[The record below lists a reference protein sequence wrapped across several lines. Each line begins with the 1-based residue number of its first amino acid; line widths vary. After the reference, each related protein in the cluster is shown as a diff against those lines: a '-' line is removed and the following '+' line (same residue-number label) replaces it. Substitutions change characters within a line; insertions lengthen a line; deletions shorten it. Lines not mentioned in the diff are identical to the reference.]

1 MTPPLPFNKKHIE
14 STSGALSDEKIH
26 LILEELYRSI
36 PATTCLNCGNCCRI
50 SETERG
56 QGWVTM
62 YPVYAV
68 EYLHIAA
75 YVAREFLPEK
85 RDTLLNFRE
94 EWPLQCP
101 FRDLKKGACTI
112 YPVRPL
118 TCRTYGIMNEAR
130 MEEALAA
137 HKDHLP
143 PAQLER
149 FRRWEKHHICP
160 DVQVAETDKLSD
172 YVARRIEFWYTKQ
185 LEILSVEAPLMDR
198 AKRQVFETITE
209 RPGILSWTWGGFN
222 ALRDSSMEAFITEF
236 PDYWMKAELA
246 R

>member
-1 MTPPLPFNKKHIE
+1 MPLSFRKKNFQVTPK
-14 STSGALSDEKIH
+14 TLSDEKIH

-36 PATTCLNCGNCCRI
+36 PATTCVNCGNCCQV
-50 SETERG
+50 TKAERR

-62 YPVYAV
+62 YPLYAV

-75 YVAREFLPEK
+75 YVAREFPPEK
-85 RDTLLNFRE
+85 RDMLLNFRE

-101 FRDLKKGACTI
+101 FRDQVKGACTI

-137 HKDHLP
+137 HQNHLP

-160 DVQVAETDKLSD
+160 NVQVTEADKLSE
-172 YVARRIEFWYTKQ
+172 YVIRRIEFWYTNQ
-185 LEILSVEAPLMDR
+185 LEILSVEAPLMDQ

-209 RPGILSWTWGGFN
+209 RPGVLSWTWGGFN
-222 ALRDSSMEAFITEF
+222 ALRNPSMEAFITEF

>member
-1 MTPPLPFNKKHIE
+1 MPLSFRKKTFQLTPK
-14 STSGALSDEKIH
+14 TLSDEKIH

-36 PATTCLNCGNCCRI
+36 PATTCVNCGNCCQV
-50 SETERG
+50 TKAERR

-62 YPVYAV
+62 YPLYAV

-75 YVAREFLPEK
+75 YVAREFPPEK
-85 RDTLLNFRE
+85 RDMLLNFRE

-101 FRDLKKGACTI
+101 FRDQVKGACTI

-137 HKDHLP
+137 HQNHLP

-160 DVQVAETDKLSD
+160 NIQVTEADKLSE
-172 YVARRIEFWYTKQ
+172 YVIRRIEFWYTKQ
-185 LEILSVEAPLMDR
+185 LEILSVEAPLMDQ

-209 RPGILSWTWGGFN
+209 RPGVLSWTWGGFN
-222 ALRDSSMEAFITEF
+222 ALRNPSMEAFITEF

>member
-1 MTPPLPFNKKHIE
+1 MTRTLPFRQKISE
-14 STSGALSDEKIH
+14 ATSETLSDEKIH
-26 LILEELYRSI
+26 LILEKLYRSI
-36 PATTCLNCGNCCRI
+36 PATTCVNCGNCCRI
-50 SETERG
+50 TEAERR

-62 YPVYAV
+62 YPLYAA

-75 YVAREFLPEK
+75 YLGREFPPAK
-85 RDTLLNFRE
+85 RDYFLNFRE

-101 FRDLKKGACTI
+101 FRDQEQDACTI

-118 TCRTYGIMNEAR
+118 TCRTYGIMNERR
-130 MEEALAA
+130 MEEALNT
-137 HKDHLP
+137 HKKHLP

-149 FRRWEKHHICP
+149 FRRWEKHQICP

-172 YVARRIEFWYTKQ
+172 YTARRIGFWYTKQ

-198 AKRQVFETITE
+198 AKKQVFETITE

-222 ALRDSSMEAFITEF
+222 ALRDSSMEAFITQF

>member
-1 MTPPLPFNKKHIE
+1 MTRPLPLCKQNSEATPETLSNK
-14 STSGALSDEKIH
+14 KIH

-36 PATTCLNCGNCCRI
+36 PATTCSNCGSCCRI
-50 SETERG
+50 TSAERR

-62 YPVYAV
+62 YPLYAV

-75 YVAREFLPEK
+75 HVGRDFPPAK
-85 RDTLLNFRE
+85 RDYFLNFRE

-101 FRDLKKGACTI
+101 FLDQEKAACTI

-118 TCRTYGIMNEAR
+118 TCRTYGIMNEPR
-130 MEEALAA
+130 MEEALGA
-137 HKDHLP
+137 HKNHLP

-149 FRRWEKHHICP
+149 FRRLEKHHRCP
-160 DVQVAETDKLSD
+160 DVQVAETDKLND
-172 YVARRIEFWYTKQ
+172 YAARRIESWYTKQ

-222 ALRDSSMEAFITEF
+222 ALRVSSMEAFITQF